1 MVFPLCLSYFLPPE
15 HVMRAVFPIFL
26 ICVCHK
32 STLANYTCYWPD
44 GSTIPDSSDYTP
56 CNITATGIDSA
67 CCESGDPCSANGYC
81 FGNAGYV
88 YRGGCTDI
96 NWDADECCPSCR
108 NVAIDIFCNIIPC
121 PLVNGS
127 FTKKFCCSEQSGT
140 GCCDTAIVDL
150 DEYRIIPGPDRLY
163 GGNTVSTV
171 SLSQFTKTS
180 SIATAWTSKKLP
192 PISPSIVASTTSASV
207 LSAVAKPLTQHSP
220 PTKKLTDLS
229 VAIGVPLGVFA
240 ISGLIALL
248 IHERRLRIK
257 AQKTVVDTLAAYE
270 KCRAAKPRAA
280 VYEVQGHPRPQE
292 LEHTQSQP
300 GELYDG
306 EIHELK

>member
-1 MVFPLCLSYFLPPE
+1 MLPKLQEWYGVHRPP
-15 HVMRAVFPIFL
+15 MRSIRIV
-26 ICVCHK
+26 
-32 STLANYTCYWPD
+32 
-44 GSTIPDSSDYTP
+44 
-56 CNITATGIDSA
+56 
-67 CCESGDPCSANGYC
+67 SGFNG
-81 FGNAGYV
+81 V
-88 YRGGCTDI
+88 T
-96 NWDADECCPSCR
+96 
-108 NVAIDIFCNIIPC
+108 VAIDIFSNIIPC

-127 FTKKFCCSEQSGT
+127 FTETFCCSEQAGSQAAAA

-150 DEYRIIPGPDRLY
+150 NEDAIITGPGRLY
-163 GGNTVSTV
+163 EGNTVSTV
-171 SLSQFTKTS
+171 SLSQFSKTS

-192 PISPSIVASTTSASV
+192 PILPSILASTTSASV

-257 AQKTVVDTLAAYE
+257 AQKTVVDTLVAYE

-280 VYEVQGHPRPQE
+280 VYEVQGHPRPHE